1 MIIKGIVMIKT
12 VEKHPADE
20 LIERLDYL
28 KEEDIEEIKQT
39 VDFIVKKHEGQLRK
53 SGEPYYIHPIEAA
66 KTLAE
71 LKLDKTS
78 IIAALLHDVVE
89 DTDTTLEEIK
99 EKFGETV
106 AKIVDGVTKIGKYK
120 FQSKEEAEAENFR
133 KMIVSMAEDIRVILV
148 KLADRLHNIRT
159 LDPLPEEKRKRIAK
173 ETLDIYAPLAARLGL
188 WKIKSEL
195 EDRSFMYTNP
205 EEYKKITT
213 YIAESKTK
221 QEKFLKEEIVPKIE
235 EILKEHNINAEIH
248 YRTKHIYSI
257 YEKTLRKGV
266 SLSDI
271 YDIYG
276 IRILVDSVK
285 DCYLTLGLIHSTWAP
300 VPGRFKDY
308 ISLPKSNMYQ
318 ALHTT
323 VVGPGGKFVE
333 IQIKT
338 HQMHKIA
345 EEGIAAHWRYKG
357 GKYLSEK
364 DLDSFAWLRNLL
376 ESVRENSSSELIS
389 SVKNDLANE
398 EVFVFTPKG
407 DLIKLP
413 FGATPVD
420 FAYAIHT
427 QVGHRTAGAKINGKL
442 VPLDT
447 KLKNGDVVEII
458 TAKYH
463 KPSRDWLN
471 FVVTSKARTNIRQYL
486 SRLERRRL
494 LKFGEKLLD
503 KFLRKLG
510 KKTSELT
517 EEEKKKL
524 LERFSFKSFEE
535 FVIAVGEGKLSPNKV
550 FRFLR
555 GDTGKTKS
563 SSAGEK
569 SAKDKDVVI
578 EVDGISNILSTIAK
592 CCCPIPG
599 DEIVGVIV
607 KGKGISIHSQQCP
620 NIEKVISS
628 EPEKVISAVWKT
640 DNIKNTFPA
649 SIRVITE
656 DKPGLLAEVSSAI
669 ASTKTNISGANVKTR
684 RDGKAVIDLKVS
696 VKNLEHLQ
704 KIINL
709 VSSIKGVESV
719 SRVCRKR

>member
-1 MIIKGIVMIKT
+1 MAKVL
-12 VEKHPADE
+12 EKQPSEE
-20 LIERLDYL
+20 LINKLDYL
-28 KEEDIEEIKQT
+28 KQEDIEDIKKAI
-39 VDFIVKKHEGQLRK
+39 DFIIEKHKGQFRK

-89 DTDTTLEEIK
+89 DTDTTLEEIRK
-99 EKFGETV
+99 QFGDVV
-106 AKIVDGVTKIGKYK
+106 AKIVDGVTKIGKYQ
-120 FQSKEEAEAENFR
+120 FQSREEAEAENFR

-159 LDPLPEEKRKRIAK
+159 LEPLPEEKRKRIAR
-173 ETLDIYAPLAARLGL
+173 ETLEIYAPLAARLGL

-213 YIAESKTK
+213 YIAESKNK
-221 QEKFLKEEIVPKIE
+221 QEKFLSEEIVPKIE
-235 EILKEHNINAEIH
+235 ELLRNHGIKGEIQ

-257 YEKTLRKGV
+257 YEKTVRKGI
-266 SLSDI
+266 SLSDV

-276 IRILVDSVK
+276 IRIILDSIR
-285 DCYLTLGLIHSTWAP
+285 DCYLVLGLIHSTWSP

-364 DLDSFAWLRNLL
+364 DLNSFTWLRNILD
-376 ESVRENSSSELIS
+376 SIKGNSSTELIS
-389 SVKNDLANE
+389 SVKGDLANE
-398 EVFVFTPKG
+398 EIFVFTPKG

-413 FGATPVD
+413 SGSTPVD

-427 QVGHRTAGAKINGKL
+427 QVGHKTSGAKVNGKL

-447 KLKNGDVVEII
+447 RLKSGDVVEII

-463 KPSRDWLN
+463 KPSRDWLK
-471 FVVTSKARTNIRQYL
+471 FVVTSKAKTNIKQYL
-486 SRLERRRL
+486 SKLERKRALR
-494 LKFGEKLLD
+494 FGEKLLD
-503 KFLRKLG
+503 KFLRKVG
-510 KKTSELT
+510 KSISDLT
-517 EEEKKKL
+517 EDEKKRL
-524 LERFSFKSFEE
+524 LNRFSFKTFED
-535 FVIAVGEGKLSPNKV
+535 FIISIGEGKISPNKV
-550 FRFLR
+550 VRFLR
-555 GDTGKTKS
+555 GETVKQKSQSETKS
-563 SSAGEK
+563 IS
-569 SAKDKDVVI
+569 DRDVAI

-599 DEIVGVIV
+599 DEIIGVIV
-607 KGKGISIHSQQCP
+607 KGKGISIHSKNCP
-620 NIEKVISS
+620 NARKTLET
-628 EPEKVISAVWKT
+628 EPERAINAVWKSEI
-640 DNIKNTFPA
+640 NNTVFPA
-649 SIRVITE
+649 YLRIVTK
-656 DKPGLLAEVSSAI
+656 DKPGLLANVSSVI
-669 ASTKTNISGANVKTR
+669 ASTKTNISGANIRTR
-684 RDGKAVIDLKVS
+684 RDGKAIMDVKIS

-704 KIINL
+704 KIIRL
-709 VSSIKGVESV
+709 ISSIKDVEQV
-719 SRVCRKR
+719 TRVCRKK

>member
-1 MIIKGIVMIKT
+1 MAKT

-20 LIERLDYL
+20 LIDKLDYL
-28 KEEDIEEIKQT
+28 KEEDIQQIKDT
-39 VDFIVKKHEGQLRK
+39 VDFIVEKHKGQFRK

-89 DTDTTLEEIK
+89 DTDTTLEEIE
-99 EKFGETV
+99 EKFGKDV
-106 AKIVDGVTKIGKYK
+106 ALIVDGVTKIGKYK

-133 KMIVSMAEDIRVILV
+133 KMIVSMAKDIRVILV

-159 LDPLPEEKRKRIAK
+159 LDALPEHKRVRIAK

-195 EDRSFMYTNP
+195 EDRSFMYINP

-213 YIAESKTK
+213 YIAESKDK
-221 QEKFLKEEIVPKIE
+221 QEKYLKEEIVPRIKEELEKHGIKAKIQ
-235 EILKEHNINAEIH
+235 

-257 YEKTLRKGV
+257 YEKTIRKGI

-276 IRILVDSVK
+276 IRIIVDSVK
-285 DCYLTLGLIHSTWAP
+285 DCYLTLGLIHSIWSP

-323 VVGPGGKFVE
+323 IVGPNGKFVE

-338 HQMHKIA
+338 KQMHKIA

-357 GKYLSEK
+357 GKHISEK
-364 DLDSFAWLRNLL
+364 DLQSFTWLRNIL
-376 ESVRENSSSELIS
+376 ESIKENRDSTEIIS
-389 SVKNDLANE
+389 SVKGDLSNE
-398 EVFVFTPKG
+398 EIFVFTPKG

-413 FGATPVD
+413 VGATPVD

-427 QVGHRTAGAKINGKL
+427 QVGHKTAGAKVNGRM

-463 KPSRDWLN
+463 KPSRDWLD
-471 FVVTSKARTNIRQYL
+471 FVVTSKAKTNIKQYL
-486 SRLERRRL
+486 SKLERNRL
-494 LKFGEKLLD
+494 RKFGEKLLD
-503 KFLRKLG
+503 KFLKKIS

-524 LERFSFKSFEE
+524 LKRFNFKSFDD
-535 FVIAVGEGKLSPNKV
+535 FIIAVGEGKISPNKIV
-550 FRFLR
+550 RILR
-555 GDTGKTKS
+555 GDKEKTKT
-563 SSAGEK
+563 EQQQK
-569 SAKDKDVVI
+569 AKTDKDITI
-578 EVDGISNILSTIAK
+578 EVDGISNILSSIAK

-599 DEIVGVIV
+599 DDIIGVIV
-607 KGKGISIHSQQCP
+607 KGKGISIHQKDCP
-620 NIEKVISS
+620 NVQNILKE
-628 EPEKVISAVWKT
+628 EPERTINAIWDVE
-640 DNIKNTFPA
+640 KNNHLFPA
-649 SIRVITE
+649 YLRIITE
-656 DKPGLLAEVSSAI
+656 DKPGILADVSSAI
-669 ASTKTNISGANVKTR
+669 ASTKTNISGANIRTR
-684 RDGKAVIDLKVS
+684 RDGKAIIDMKISVRNLDHLDKVLKSVSS
-696 VKNLEHLQ
+696 VK
-704 KIINL
+704 
-709 VSSIKGVESV
+709 GVNTV
-719 SRVCRKR
+719 SRICKKR

>member
-1 MIIKGIVMIKT
+1 MIKT
-12 VEKHPADE
+12 IEKQPSDE
-20 LIERLDYL
+20 LIKKVGYL
-28 KEEDIEEIKQT
+28 KEEDIQQIKQA
-39 VDFIVKKHEGQLRK
+39 VEFVIKKHEGQLRK

-66 KTLAE
+66 KTLAD
-71 LKLDKTS
+71 LKLDKIS

-89 DTDTTLEEIK
+89 DTETTLDEVEER
-99 EKFGETV
+99 FGKTV
-106 AKIVDGVTKIGKYK
+106 AKIVDGVTKIGKYN

-159 LDPLPEEKRKRIAK
+159 LDPLPEEKRRRIAK

-205 EEYKKITT
+205 EAYKKITT
-213 YIAESKTK
+213 YIAESKNK

-235 EILKEHNINAEIH
+235 EVLKNHKIKAQIQ

-257 YEKTLRKGV
+257 YEKTLRKGI
-266 SLSDI
+266 SLSDV

-276 IRILVDSVK
+276 IRIIVDSVK
-285 DCYLTLGLIHSTWAP
+285 DCYLTLGLIHSIWSP

-323 VVGPGGKFVE
+323 VVGSGGKFVE

-338 HQMHKIA
+338 KKMHKIA

-364 DLDSFAWLRNLL
+364 DLNSFAWLRNIL
-376 ESVRENSSSELIS
+376 ESIKENSSKELIS
-389 SVKNDLANE
+389 SVKGDLSNE
-398 EVFVFTPKG
+398 EIFVFTPKG

-427 QVGHRTAGAKINGKL
+427 QVGHKTSGAKVNGKL

-447 KLKNGDVVEII
+447 RLKNGDVVEII

-471 FVVTSKARTNIRQYL
+471 FVVTSKAKTNIRQYL
-486 SRLERRRL
+486 SKLERKRL
-494 LKFGEKLLD
+494 LKFGERLLD
-503 KFLRKLG
+503 KFIRKNG
-510 KKTSELT
+510 KKTSELS

-524 LERFSFKSFEE
+524 LERFSYKTFDDFI
-535 FVIAVGEGKLSPNKV
+535 VAVGEGKISPNKV
-550 FRFLR
+550 LRFLR
-555 GDTGKTKS
+555 GDTVKS
-563 SSAGEK
+563 KSQSSDR
-569 SAKDKDVVI
+569 SITDKDLVI
-578 EVDGISNILSTIAK
+578 EVDGVSNLLSTIAK

-599 DEIVGVIV
+599 DEIIGIIV
-607 KGKGISIHSQQCP
+607 KGKGISIHHKNCQNVQK
-620 NIEKVISS
+620 ILET
-628 EPEKVISAVWKT
+628 EPERGINAIWNT
-640 DNIKNTFPA
+640 DNLNSVYPA
-649 SIRVITE
+649 YLRIITK

-669 ASTKTNISGANVKTR
+669 ASTKTNISGANIRTR
-684 RDGKAVIDLKVS
+684 RDGKAVIDMKIS
-696 VKNLEHLQ
+696 VKNLNHL
-704 KIINL
+704 KKVIKLI
-709 VSSIKGVESV
+709 SSVKDVESV
-719 SRVCRKR
+719 SRMCKNK

>member
-1 MIIKGIVMIKT
+1 MVKT
-12 VEKHPADE
+12 IEKQPLDE
-20 LIERLDYL
+20 LLHKVSYL
-28 KEEDIEEIKQT
+28 KKDDIQEIKEA
-39 VDFIVKKHEGQLRK
+39 VEFVIKKHEGQLRK

-66 KTLAE
+66 KTLAD

-89 DTDTTLEEIK
+89 DTETTLEEIE
-99 EKFGETV
+99 EKFGGTV
-106 AKIVDGVTKIGKYK
+106 AKIVDGVTKIGKYN

-148 KLADRLHNIRT
+148 KLADRLHNVRT
-159 LDPLPEEKRKRIAK
+159 LEPLPEEKRKRIAK

-205 EEYKKITT
+205 EAYKKITT
-213 YIAESKTK
+213 YIAESKNK

-235 EILKEHNINAEIH
+235 EILKNHKISAQIQ

-257 YEKTLRKGV
+257 YEKTLRKGI
-266 SLSDI
+266 SLGDV

-276 IRILVDSVK
+276 IRIIVNTVK
-285 DCYLTLGLIHSTWAP
+285 DCYLTLGLIHSIWSP

-323 VVGPGGKFVE
+323 VVGSGGKFVE

-338 HQMHKIA
+338 KKMHKIA

-357 GKYLSEK
+357 GKYLTDK
-364 DLDSFAWLRNLL
+364 DLNSFTWLRNIL
-376 ESVRENSSSELIS
+376 ESVKENSSKELIS
-389 SVKNDLANE
+389 SVKGDLSNE
-398 EVFVFTPKG
+398 EIFVFTPKG

-427 QVGHRTAGAKINGKL
+427 QVGHKTSGAKVNGKL

-471 FVVTSKARTNIRQYL
+471 FVVSSKAKTNIKQYL
-486 SRLERRRL
+486 TKLERKRL
-494 LKFGEKLLD
+494 LKFGERLLD
-503 KFLRKLG
+503 KFIRKIG

-517 EEEKKKL
+517 EEERKKL
-524 LERFSFKSFEE
+524 LERFSFKSFDD
-535 FVIAVGEGKLSPNKV
+535 FVVAVGEGKISPNKIL
-550 FRFLR
+550 RFLR
-555 GDTGKTKS
+555 GDTSKLKS
-563 SSAGEK
+563 SNSDK
-569 SAKDKDVVI
+569 SISDKDVVI
-578 EVDGISNILSTIAK
+578 EVDGISNLLSTTAK

-599 DEIVGVIV
+599 DEIVGIIV
-607 KGKGISIHSQQCP
+607 KGKGISIHHKRCQ
-620 NIEKVISS
+620 NIQKILET
-628 EPEKVISAVWKT
+628 EPERGINAVWNT
-640 DNIKNTFPA
+640 KNHNSVYPA
-649 SIRVITE
+649 YLRIITK

-669 ASTKTNISGANVKTR
+669 ASTKTNISGANIRTR
-684 RDGKAVIDLKVS
+684 RDGKAVIDMKIS
-696 VKNLEHLQ
+696 VKDLDHLR
-704 KIINL
+704 KVIKLI
-709 VSSIKGVESV
+709 SSVKDVESV
-719 SRVCRKR
+719 SRMCKNK

>member
-1 MIIKGIVMIKT
+1 MIKT
-12 VEKHPADE
+12 VERQPLDE
-20 LIERLDYL
+20 LIKKVSYL
-28 KEEDIEEIKQT
+28 KEEDIQQIKQA
-39 VDFIVKKHEGQLRK
+39 VDFVIKKHEGQLRK

-66 KTLAE
+66 KTLAD

-89 DTDTTLEEIK
+89 DTETTLDEIE
-99 EKFGETV
+99 EKFGKTV
-106 AKIVDGVTKIGKYK
+106 AKIVDGVTKIGKYN

-159 LDPLPEEKRKRIAK
+159 LEPLPEEKRKRIAK

-205 EEYKKITT
+205 EAYKKITT
-213 YIAESKTK
+213 YIAESKNK

-235 EILKEHNINAEIH
+235 EVLKKHKINAQIQ

-257 YEKTLRKGV
+257 YEKTLRKGI
-266 SLSDI
+266 SLSDV

-276 IRILVDSVK
+276 IRIIVDSIK
-285 DCYLTLGLIHSTWAP
+285 DCYLTLGLIHSIWSP

-323 VVGPGGKFVE
+323 VVGYGGKFVE

-338 HQMHKIA
+338 KKMHKIA

-364 DLDSFAWLRNLL
+364 DLNSFAWLRNIL
-376 ESVRENSSSELIS
+376 ESIKENSSKELIS
-389 SVKNDLANE
+389 SVKGDLSNE
-398 EVFVFTPKG
+398 EIFVFTPKG

-427 QVGHRTAGAKINGKL
+427 QVGHKTSGAKVNGKL

-447 KLKNGDVVEII
+447 RLKNGDVVEII

-471 FVVTSKARTNIRQYL
+471 FVVTSKAKTNIRQYL
-486 SRLERRRL
+486 SKLERKRL
-494 LKFGEKLLD
+494 LKFGERLLD
-503 KFLRKLG
+503 KFIRKIG
-510 KKTSELT
+510 KKTSELS

-524 LERFSFKSFEE
+524 LERFSYKTFDD
-535 FVIAVGEGKLSPNKV
+535 FVVAVGEGKISPNKV
-550 FRFLR
+550 LRFLR
-555 GDTGKTKS
+555 GDTVKS
-563 SSAGEK
+563 KSQSSEK
-569 SAKDKDVVI
+569 SISDKDLVI
-578 EVDGISNILSTIAK
+578 EVDGISNLLSTIAK

-599 DEIVGVIV
+599 DEIIGIIV
-607 KGKGISIHSQQCP
+607 KGKGISIHHKNCQNVQK
-620 NIEKVISS
+620 ILET
-628 EPEKVISAVWKT
+628 EPERGINAIWNT
-640 DNIKNTFPA
+640 DKQNSVYPA
-649 SIRVITE
+649 YLRIITK

-669 ASTKTNISGANVKTR
+669 ASTKTNISGANIRIR
-684 RDGKAVIDLKVS
+684 RDGKAVIDMKIS
-696 VKNLEHLQ
+696 VKDLDHL
-704 KIINL
+704 KRVIKLI
-709 VSSIKGVESV
+709 SSVKDVESV
-719 SRVCRKR
+719 SRTCRNK

>member
-1 MIIKGIVMIKT
+1 MIKT
-12 VEKHPADE
+12 IEKQPSDE
-20 LIERLDYL
+20 LLQKVGYL
-28 KEEDIEEIKQT
+28 KEEDIQQIRET
-39 VDFIVKKHEGQLRK
+39 VDFIIKKHEGQFRK
-53 SGEPYYIHPIEAA
+53 SGDPYHIHPIEAA
-66 KTLAE
+66 KILAD
-71 LKLDKTS
+71 LKLDKTT

-89 DTDTTLEEIK
+89 DTDTTLEEIE
-99 EKFGETV
+99 EKFGSTV
-106 AKIVDGVTKIGKYK
+106 AKIVDGVTKIGKYN

-159 LDPLPEEKRKRIAK
+159 LEPLPEEKRRRIAK

-205 EEYKKITT
+205 EAYKKITT
-213 YIAESKTK
+213 YIAESKDK
-221 QEKFLKEEIVPKIE
+221 QEKFLREEIVPKIE
-235 EILKEHNINAEIH
+235 EILKEHGINAQIQ

-257 YEKTLRKGV
+257 YEKTLRKGIG
-266 SLSDI
+266 LNDI

-276 IRILVDSVK
+276 IRIIVDSVK
-285 DCYLTLGLIHSTWAP
+285 ECYLTLGLIHSIWSP

-323 VVGPGGKFVE
+323 VVGSGGKFVE

-338 HQMHKIA
+338 QKMHKIA

-357 GKYLSEK
+357 GKYISDK
-364 DLDSFAWLRNLL
+364 DLNSFTWLRNIL
-376 ESVRENSSSELIS
+376 ESIKENSSEELIS
-389 SVKNDLANE
+389 SVKGDLSNE
-398 EVFVFTPKG
+398 EIFVFTPKG
-407 DLIKLP
+407 DLVKLP

-427 QVGHRTAGAKINGKL
+427 QVGHRTSGAKVNGKL

-458 TAKYH
+458 TAKYN

-471 FVVTSKARTNIRQYL
+471 FVVTSKAKTNIRQYL
-486 SRLERRRL
+486 SKLERKRL

-503 KFLRKLG
+503 KFIRKIG

-517 EEEKKKL
+517 EEEKDRLIK
-524 LERFSFKSFEE
+524 RFSYKSFDD
-535 FVIAVGEGKLSPNKV
+535 FVVAVGEGKISPNKV
-550 FRFLR
+550 LRFLR
-555 GDTGKTKS
+555 GDTAKS
-563 SSAGEK
+563 KSQSSEK
-569 SAKDKDVVI
+569 SASDKDLVI
-578 EVDGISNILSTIAK
+578 EVDGVSNLLSSIAK

-599 DEIVGVIV
+599 DEIVGIIV
-607 KGKGISIHSQQCP
+607 KGKGISIHHKNCQ
-620 NIEKVISS
+620 NIQKILEA
-628 EPEKVISAVWKT
+628 EPERGINAVWNT
-640 DNIKNTFPA
+640 DNPNSVYPA
-649 SIRVITE
+649 YLRIITK

-669 ASTKTNISGANVKTR
+669 ASTKTNISGANIRTR
-684 RDGKAVIDLKVS
+684 RDGKAVIDMKVAVKDLDHLKKVMKFISS
-696 VKNLEHLQ
+696 VKD
-704 KIINL
+704 
-709 VSSIKGVESV
+709 VESV
-719 SRVCRKR
+719 TRMCKNK

>member
-1 MIIKGIVMIKT
+1 MAKT

-20 LIERLDYL
+20 LIDKLNYL
-28 KEEDIEEIKQT
+28 KEEDIQQIKDT
-39 VDFIVKKHEGQLRK
+39 VDFIVEKHKGQFRK

-78 IIAALLHDVVE
+78 IVAALLHDVVE
-89 DTDTTLEEIK
+89 DTNTTLEEIE
-99 EKFGETV
+99 EKFGKDV
-106 AKIVDGVTKIGKYK
+106 ALIVDGVTKIGKYK

-133 KMIVSMAEDIRVILV
+133 KMIVSMAKDIRVILV

-159 LDPLPEEKRKRIAK
+159 LDALPEHKRVRIAK

-195 EDRSFMYTNP
+195 EDRSFRYINP

-213 YIAESKTK
+213 YIAESKNK
-221 QEKFLKEEIVPKIE
+221 QEKYLKEEIVPKIQE
-235 EILKEHNINAEIH
+235 ELEKHGIKAEIQ

-257 YEKTLRKGV
+257 YEKTIRKGV

-276 IRILVDSVK
+276 IRIIVDSVK
-285 DCYLTLGLIHSTWAP
+285 DCYLTLGLIHSIWAP

-323 VVGPGGKFVE
+323 VVGPNGKFVE

-338 HQMHKIA
+338 KQMHKIA

-357 GKYLSEK
+357 GKHISEK
-364 DLDSFAWLRNLL
+364 DLQSFTWLRNIL
-376 ESVRENSSSELIS
+376 ESIKENRDSTEIIS
-389 SVKNDLANE
+389 SVKGDLSNE
-398 EVFVFTPKG
+398 EIFVFTPKG

-413 FGATPVD
+413 VGATPVD

-427 QVGHRTAGAKINGKL
+427 QVGHKTAGAKVNGRM

-463 KPSRDWLN
+463 KPSRDWLD
-471 FVVTSKARTNIRQYL
+471 FVVTSKAKTNIKQYL
-486 SRLERRRL
+486 SKLERNRL
-494 LKFGEKLLD
+494 RKFGEKLLD
-503 KFLRKLG
+503 KFLKKIS

-517 EEEKKKL
+517 EEEKEKL
-524 LERFSFKSFEE
+524 LKRFNFKSFDD
-535 FVIAVGEGKLSPNKV
+535 FIIAVGEGKISPNKIV
-550 FRFLR
+550 RILR
-555 GDTGKTKS
+555 GDKEKTKT
-563 SSAGEK
+563 GQQQK
-569 SAKDKDVVI
+569 TKTDKDITI
-578 EVDGISNILSTIAK
+578 EVDGISNILSSIAK

-599 DEIVGVIV
+599 DDIIGVIV
-607 KGKGISIHSQQCP
+607 KGKGISIHQKDCP
-620 NIEKVISS
+620 NVQNILKE
-628 EPEKVISAVWKT
+628 EPERTINAIWDVE
-640 DNIKNTFPA
+640 KNNHLFPA
-649 SIRVITE
+649 YLRIITE
-656 DKPGLLAEVSSAI
+656 DKPGILADVSSAI
-669 ASTKTNISGANVKTR
+669 ASTKTNISGANIRTR
-684 RDGKAVIDLKVS
+684 RDGKAIIDMKVS
-696 VKNLEHLQ
+696 VRNLDHLD
-704 KIINL
+704 KVL
-709 VSSIKGVESV
+709 KSVSSVKGVDTV
-719 SRVCRKR
+719 SRICRKR